1 MGLLD
6 GMRLISDN
14 LLDFAVPGGEKGKC
28 RVRIYEPDDVELDA
42 TVVIASDLPDN
53 PGPSVREATSTIAAR
68 VAASFRLYERPIFVE
83 HHPPGDFDLV
93 WFGRYRAREIRR
105 MGPHL
110 LWDLEVG
117 EPERKPLDR
126 WTIEALVGQPV

>member
-1 MGLLD
+1 
-6 GMRLISDN
+6 MRVISDN
-14 LLDFAVPGGEKGKC
+14 LLAFAVPEGEKGRC
-28 RVRIYEPDDVELDA
+28 RVRVYEPDAPELDA
-42 TVVIASDLPDN
+42 TVVIASELPNN
-53 PGPSVREATSTIAAR
+53 PGPSVREAISTIAAR

-83 HHPPGDFDLV
+83 HLPPDDFELI
-93 WFGRYRAREIRR
+93 WFGRYRAQEIRR

-126 WTIEALVGQPV
+126 QTVEVLVGQQV

>member
-1 MGLLD
+1 
-6 GMRLISDN
+6 MRVISDD
-14 LLDFAVPGGEKGKC
+14 LLAFAVPEGEKGKC
-28 RVRIYEPDDVELDA
+28 RVRVYEPDAPELDA

-53 PGPSVREATSTIAAR
+53 PGPSVREAISTIAAR

-83 HHPPGDFDLV
+83 HLPPDDFGLI
-93 WFGRYRAREIRR
+93 WFRRYRAQEIRR

-126 WTIEALVGQPV
+126 QTVEVLVGQQV

>member
-1 MGLLD
+1 
-6 GMRLISDN
+6 MRMTADDMI
-14 LLDFAVPGGEKGKC
+14 AYVGPKGTKGKC
-28 RVRIYEPDDVELDA
+28 RVRGYEPDDVELDA
-42 TVVIASDLPDN
+42 TVVIASELPEDPE
-53 PGPSVREATSTIAAR
+53 PGIREAASTIAAR
-68 VAASFRLYERPIFVE
+68 VAASFHIYERPVFID
-83 HHPPGDFDLV
+83 HRPPEDFELV

-126 WTIEALVGQPV
+126 RAVEALVGQPV